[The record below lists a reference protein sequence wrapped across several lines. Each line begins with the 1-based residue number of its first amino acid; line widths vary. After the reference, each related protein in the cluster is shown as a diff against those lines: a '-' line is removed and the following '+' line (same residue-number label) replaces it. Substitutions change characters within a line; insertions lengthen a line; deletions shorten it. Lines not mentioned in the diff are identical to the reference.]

1 MGSRPLM
8 PLNCPDCGATF
19 DLLQAMEDADGR
31 RFVDEIKDLPP
42 VVIKPLVRYL
52 RLFKPG
58 KQGLRWSRL
67 LTLTREMAPMIR
79 AAQVQRN
86 GIAHVVT
93 AEQWAAAMTEL
104 VDTPPKTLTLPLKT
118 NGYLL
123 SILAGQAGQQA
134 AVEER
139 AREEQRRNRGRDGSS
154 TGPTAIS
161 DIASGKKKRSD
172 PPPGWKDS
180 ALGRTTSD

>member
-31 RFVDEIKDLPP
+31 RFVDELKDLPP

-52 RLFKPG
+52 RLFKPC

-67 LTLTREMAPMIR
+67 LTLTRELAPMIK
-79 AAQVQRN
+79 AAQVARN

-93 AEQWAAAMTEL
+93 AEQWAAAMTDL
-104 VDTPPKTLTLPLKT
+104 VDTPPKTLTLPLGG

-123 SILAGQAGQQA
+123 SILASQAEQHA
-134 AVEER
+134 SAEER
-139 AREEQRRNRGRDGSS
+139 SRDEQRRHRGRDGSS
-154 TGPTAIS
+154 NGPTAIG
-161 DIASGKKKRSD
+161 DIAGGKKKRTG
-172 PPPGWKDS
+172 PPPGWKDN
-180 ALGRTTSD
+180 ALGRTAGD